1 MQKQYSIAE
10 AKNKLPSIIH
20 QVEKGP
26 SVELT
31 RRGKPVAV
39 LSSMNEFERLNLSN
53 AGFWN
58 SLTSFRQMINSEGM
72 VISDEDF
79 EGLRDP
85 SSGREVELDG

>member
-1 MQKQYSIAE
+1 MQNQYSIAE
-10 AKNKLPSIIH
+10 AKNKLPSIVH

-31 RRGKPVAV
+31 RRGKPVAI
-39 LSSMNEFERLNLSN
+39 LLSMNEFERLNLSN

-58 SLTSFRQMINSEGM
+58 SLISFRQMIKSEGM
-72 VISDEDF
+72 VISAQDF

-85 SSGREVELDG
+85 SSGREVEWG

>member
-1 MQKQYSIAE
+1 MQNRYSIAE
-10 AKNKLPSIIH
+10 AKNKLPSIVH

-39 LSSMNEFERLNLSN
+39 LLSMNEFERLNLSN
-53 AGFWN
+53 SGFWN
-58 SLTSFRQMINSEGM
+58 ALMSFRQMINSEGM
-72 VISDEDF
+72 VISDQDF

-85 SSGREVELDG
+85 SSGREVEWD